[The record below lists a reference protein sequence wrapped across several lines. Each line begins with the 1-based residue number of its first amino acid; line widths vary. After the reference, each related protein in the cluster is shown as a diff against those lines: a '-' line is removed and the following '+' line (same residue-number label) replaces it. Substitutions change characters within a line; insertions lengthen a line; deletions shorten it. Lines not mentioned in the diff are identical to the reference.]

1 MIGKMN
7 DTGEHLIS
15 KELRYMRICFV
26 ILIIILIFFDR
37 GKVVEVSTNHD
48 SSPVDTLTSNMIQI
62 AENAFAYKKNDPASG
77 DRHTLKIFNYNPET
91 TKMTSI
97 KEFNTVDSSTY
108 DYQLNKAK

>member
-7 DTGEHLIS
+7 ATGEHLIS

-48 SSPVDTLTSNMIQI
+48 SSPVDTLTSNLQKMHLLIRRMILQVVI
-62 AENAFAYKKNDPASG
+62 DIP
-77 DRHTLKIFNYNPET
+77 LKYLIIIL
-91 TKMTSI
+91 K
-97 KEFNTVDSSTY
+97 
-108 DYQLNKAK
+108 QLK